1 MTGILETEQ
10 GINNKQ
16 TNLNQPEIDRILEG
30 FSFKENLE
38 KIKTKYWK
46 KGGIREILREKDD
59 GTKLRT
65 GLELFAEIPMIM
77 VKVERKD
84 QDCKRKLGIMDGFD
98 VVEPK
103 ELYFV
108 GKAKRIYTPVR
119 GNIET
124 GLSIEVVAD
133 TADTDLLV
141 TDGPLIKN
149 VQLVMPHP
157 RQNYPGDTYF
167 PFFEENDSSNLR
179 KVTVSLNNK
188 TLASEELS
196 GILDTYTGSRRK
208 RNNLPLQ
215 MQKIAERF
223 MANTHYDKKPEEID
237 NMQEQFAKWRSHPYK
252 Y

>member
-65 GLELFAEIPMIM
+65 GLELFAKVPTVMI
-77 VKVERKD
+77 KIKQED
-84 QDCKRKLGIMDGFD
+84 FDCFRQFGVLDGLDFIK
-98 VVEPK
+98 PRG
-103 ELYFV
+103 LYFT
-108 GKAKRIYTPVR
+108 GKARRTYSPAR

-124 GLSIEVVAD
+124 GLSIEVVAN
-133 TADTDLLV
+133 AAGTDLLV

-149 VQLVMPHP
+149 ILYVAPHP
-157 RQNYPGDTYF
+157 KSNYPGDTYF

-179 KVTVSLNNK
+179 KITISLNDK
-188 TLASEELS
+188 TSAFEELS
-196 GILDTYTGSRRK
+196 VILDTYADSRRK
-208 RNNLPLQ
+208 RNYLPLQ
-215 MQKIAERF
+215 IQKITEAF
-223 MANTHYDKKPEEID
+223 ITNTHYDKKPEEID
-237 NMQEQFAKWRSHPYK
+237 DMPEQFAYWRSHPYK

>member
-1 MTGILETEQ
+1 MAWMLEKEQ
-10 GINNKQ
+10 RENQEQ
-16 TNLNQPEIDRILEG
+16 TNLSQPEIDRILEE
-30 FSFKENLE
+30 FSLKKKLE
-38 KIKTKYWK
+38 DIKSIHWK
-46 KGGIREILREKDD
+46 KGEIREILRQKAD
-59 GTKLRT
+59 GTILRT
-65 GLELFAEIPMIM
+65 GFELSAEVPTIM
-77 VKVERKD
+77 VKIEKID
-84 QDCKRKLGIMDGFD
+84 QDCKHKLGILDGFD
-98 VVEPK
+98 VLEPK
-103 ELYFV
+103 ELYF
-108 GKAKRIYTPVR
+108 KDRAKHIYTPVR